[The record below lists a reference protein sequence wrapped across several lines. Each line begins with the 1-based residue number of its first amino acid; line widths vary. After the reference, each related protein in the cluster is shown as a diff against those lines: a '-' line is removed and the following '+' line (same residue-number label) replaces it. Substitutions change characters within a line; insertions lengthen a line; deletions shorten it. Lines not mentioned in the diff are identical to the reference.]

1 MTRQVMSHPNP
12 PQIVFP
18 KTVGTDELK
27 DFIAEKIS
35 QTLNILTPEIDYSN
49 HTLEVFLRRNKSGTT
64 QGFLKQSLE
73 VTKDPKYNKITGV
86 SVFGEVMELDINLQ
100 KGTFTPTDNIE
111 GWLNILVHEVI
122 HYAQTAAGCFQ
133 ATMTRDMFGQTVKFN
148 GNSNNFALLTQR
160 VYEAIGATGEA
171 WGLFNNYSTEGM
183 TLTDGYDFTYD
194 RAKGLQYHHMKHEA
208 QAWRQSYKITKHI
221 FKVQPSQMHIN
232 GAKYSLSRSV
242 TIYKDAY
249 YQMKVGDYS
258 GTGRRILKSVPHL
271 RPTQ

>member
-1 MTRQVMSHPNP
+1 MSHPNP
-12 PQIVFP
+12 PQFVFP
-18 KTVGTDELK
+18 KLVGTDELK

-49 HTLEVFLRRNKSGTT
+49 HTLKVMLRRNKSGRT
-64 QGFLKQSLE
+64 QGFLKQSLDI
-73 VTKDPKYNKITGV
+73 TKDPKYNKITGV
-86 SVFGEVMELDINLQ
+86 SVFGQEMELDINLQ

-122 HYAQTAAGCFQ
+122 HYAQTASGCFQ
-133 ATMTRDMFGQTVKFN
+133 ATLTRDMFGQTVKFE
-148 GNSNNFALLTQR
+148 GNSNNFALLTWR
-160 VYEAIGATGEA
+160 VYEAIGAIGEA
-171 WGLFNNYSTEGM
+171 YGVFNNYSTEGM
-183 TLTDGYDFTYD
+183 TLTDGYDMAYD
-194 RAKGLQYHHMKHEA
+194 DKDGLQYHHMKHEA

-221 FKVQPSQMHIN
+221 FKVQPSQMNIN
-232 GAKYSLSRSV
+232 GMKYSLSRSV
-242 TIYKDAY
+242 PIYKDAY